1 MKLFRTACLIQG
13 KDPASDWT
21 RVHGYTEMSEFPF
34 PDLYLSPQMEALL
47 DRDPSLESYLDD
59 RLVRFAEHDY
69 GSITS
74 LEQVDNLSQRDILKV
89 NTWMWAL
96 WDTPAWG
103 KIYLY
108 VFYDMALFFREGEAF
123 QDILRQQR
131 QKAMG
136 SAQPEPGIAP

>member
-1 MKLFRTACLIQG
+1 MKLFRTARLVQG
-13 KDPASDWT
+13 QDAAADWT
-21 RVHGYTEMSEFPF
+21 RIHGYAEMSEFPF
-34 PDLYLSPQMEALL
+34 PDLYLSTQMEALL
-47 DRDPSLESYLDD
+47 AQDPALESYLDS

-103 KIYLY
+103 KVYLY
-108 VFYDMALFFREGEAF
+108 VFYNMALFFREGEAY
-123 QDILRQQR
+123 QDVLRQQR
-131 QKAMG
+131 QKSMA
-136 SAQPEPGIAP
+136 